1 MENTGLFML
10 RKDSERRAT
19 LHQILTDY
27 ISHVVFNIQ
36 ESVPQVCEEKN
47 NRSALL
53 ITGHS
58 TQHGTNRT
66 VVLV

>member
-27 ISHVVFNIQ
+27 ISHVVSNIQ

-47 NRSALL
+47 NRSDLL
-53 ITGHS
+53 ITGPPAW
-58 TQHGTNRT
+58 NR
-66 VVLV
+66 